1 MFVCYEIQLN
11 EVALWKLDLLYMGA
25 FINHVD
31 MAGGGGFAK
40 CPYYYISLISKIV
53 PKGGGGGAK
62 CAKICQH
69 DL

>member
-31 MAGGGGFAK
+31 MAGGGGFTKYA
-40 CPYYYISLISKIV
+40 YYYISLIK
-53 PKGGGGGAK
+53 
-62 CAKICQH
+62 
-69 DL
+69 